1 MAPSQHRHTWRAR
14 LADAF
19 AARSRSYHD
28 RRVAWRTAGP
38 IVFVLAGLLFVTSAV
53 SSGGTDLRAGR
64 FTDLDGLA
72 NSERQQ
78 VETLRTQAAGL
89 TKQVNGLTEAL
100 SQGSSKP
107 VQRQI
112 DALKEPSGLRPVSGP
127 GVTITLTDAPE
138 SVQRSVTGVDVSQ
151 LLVHQQDI
159 QAVANALWAGG
170 AEAMTIQGQ
179 RVVSTTGIKC
189 VGNTVVLHDVPYSP
203 PYVISAI
210 GPTGQM
216 TSAVNANP
224 YIDLYLQDAAQYQL
238 GWDLKQEGDIVMP
251 AYDGST
257 VLQYAR
263 AGGPQ
268 TGGIPGNAN

>member
-138 SVQRSVTGVDVSQ
+138 SVQRSVTSVDVSQ

-170 AEAMTIQGQ
+170 AEAMTIHRLLGVQP
-179 RVVSTTGIKC
+179 RAS
-189 VGNTVVLHDVPYSP
+189 
-203 PYVISAI
+203 SA
-210 GPTGQM
+210 
-216 TSAVNANP
+216 
-224 YIDLYLQDAAQYQL
+224 D
-238 GWDLKQEGDIVMP
+238 
-251 AYDGST
+251 DGST
-257 VLQYAR
+257 SARRGEDRPAGRRIRQHSLAAVLGQACV
-263 AGGPQ
+263 AGGWSAGALPVRGSLLAW
-268 TGGIPGNAN
+268 TRSRRRHIRIPRQYVLRRTLPSP